1 MTFPVDFLRALWGEA
16 RLRDERRVFEVF
28 SMYRDVLHGGCR
40 ATLTEIAT
48 EFYGLRRTKV
58 IAGPEVRRYQQ
69 TIEDQYGFEHVGQGQ
84 SRIVFRLP
92 DDYLTVEEDLVVKF
106 ALSPMDGG
114 DIQDGV
120 TQNETEIHRF
130 ETMPEPARNHLAPL
144 VDIDDDARW
153 VIMPYAAEETDE
165 AYCVTLQERFSTHGF
180 TLDLGITEN
189 IGWIETDARTELVA
203 IDYGF

>member
-1 MTFPVDFLRALWGEA
+1 
-16 RLRDERRVFEVF
+16 
-28 SMYRDVLHGGCR
+28 MYREVLHDGCR

-92 DDYLTVEEDLVVKF
+92 DDFLTAEEDLVVKL

-144 VDIDDDARW
+144 IDIDDNDARW
-153 VIMPYAAEETDE
+153 VIMPYAAEETDD

-180 TLDLGITEN
+180 KLDLGITAN
-189 IGWIETDARTELVA
+189 IGWIETDASTELVA

>member
-1 MTFPVDFLRALWGEA
+1 M
-16 RLRDERRVFEVF
+16 F
-28 SMYRDVLHGGCR
+28 SMYRDVLHDGCR

-48 EFYGLRRTKV
+48 EFYGLRRTEV
-58 IAGPEVRRYQQ
+58 IAGPEVRRYQLI
-69 TIEDQYGFEHVGQGQ
+69 IEDRHGFEYVRQGQ
-84 SRIVFRLP
+84 SRIAFRLP

-120 TQNETEIHRF
+120 IQNETEIYRF

-144 VDIDDDARW
+144 IDIDDNDARW
-153 VIMPYAAEETDE
+153 GIMPYAAEETDD
-165 AYCVTLQERFSTHGF
+165 AYCVTLQERFNTHGF

-189 IGWIETDARTELVA
+189 IGWIETDASTELVA